1 MEKLQKIVTISYEQV
16 RESEKIISDVNFSN
30 ELVVM
35 KVEKLRQMATILYD
49 NVRMK
54 LEKITGD
61 SNY

>member
-35 KVEKLRQMATILYD
+35 KVEKLQQMATILYD
-49 NVRMK
+49 NVGLK
-54 LEKITGD
+54 LEKITGGT
-61 SNY
+61 NY